1 MTTPEE
7 TPLDVTAQEMTSY
20 AADAVTLFH
29 TLESDATV
37 TDKLAA
43 VLTFADQTTAR
54 MRRLGII
61 DDVEN
66 ELNTMQENFLSLREK
81 YIRTMQDLDKE
92 QSHVKSLEAKLQQA
106 HDDLEEERKHHE
118 ETSDE
123 HARTQVELQALQAE
137 YDKLRTQH
145 DSYQVEQEKKLEDLA
160 IKLIDAQQDAVTITP
175 EDVPEL
181 VRTAHKRLAEAL
193 RKFSEEDDD
202 GAFRKLHTAETTLRK
217 ITGLKLNTGDL

>member
-1 MTTPEE
+1 MTTPD
-7 TPLDVTAQEMTSY
+7 TPPVDVTVQEMTSY
-20 AADAVTLFH
+20 AADTVTLFH
-29 TLESDATV
+29 TMESDATV
-37 TDKLAA
+37 IDKLAA

-54 MRRLGII
+54 MRRLGIV

-66 ELNTMQENFLSLREK
+66 ELNAVQEGYLRLE
-81 YIRTMQDLDKE
+81 E
-92 QSHVKSLEAKLQQA
+92 QYDMAKSSLERMKSEARHLEAELQETRDQL
-106 HDDLEEERKHHE
+106 DDEKKRHE

-137 YDKLRTQH
+137 YDKLRIEH
-145 DSYQVEQEKKLEDLA
+145 DTYREDQDRKLEELA
-160 IKLIDAQQDAVTITP
+160 IQLVDAQQEAVTITP
-175 EDVPEL
+175 DDVPEH
-181 VRTAHKRLAEAL
+181 VKTAHKRLAEAL

>member
-1 MTTPEE
+1 MTTPD
-7 TPLDVTAQEMTSY
+7 TPPIDVTVQEMTSY
-20 AADAVTLFH
+20 AADTVTLFH

-37 TDKLAA
+37 TDKLTA

-61 DDVEN
+61 DDAEN
-66 ELNTMQENFLSLREK
+66 ELNAMQENYLRLREK
-81 YIRTMQDLDKE
+81 YMSLTQDLAEE
-92 QSHVKSLEAKLQQA
+92 QDHVKNLETKLHQA
-106 HDDLEEERKHHE
+106 HDDLEEERQRHE

-137 YDKLRTQH
+137 H
-145 DSYQVEQEKKLEDLA
+145 DTYKVEQERKLEELQ
-160 IKLIDAQQDAVTITP
+160 IKLIDAQQEAVTITP
-175 EDVPEL
+175 EDVPDH
-181 VRTAHKRLAEAL
+181 VKTAHKRLAEAL

>member
-20 AADAVTLFH
+20 AADTVTLFH

-43 VLTFADQTTAR
+43 VLTFADQATAR

-66 ELNTMQENFLSLREK
+66 ELNTMQENFLSLRKKHVHIIE
-81 YIRTMQDLDKE
+81 DLDKE
-92 QSHVKSLEAKLQQA
+92 QSHVKSLETKLQQA

-118 ETSDE
+118 ETSDA
-123 HARTQVELQALQAE
+123 HARTQVELQALEAE
-137 YDKLRTQH
+137 YDKLRVKH
-145 DSYQVEQEKKLEDLA
+145 DRYRLEQEKKLEDLE
-160 IKLIDAQQDAVTITP
+160 IKLIDAQQEAVTITP
-175 EDVPEL
+175 NDVAEH
-181 VRTAHKRLAEAL
+181 VKTAHKRLAEAL
-193 RKFSEEDDD
+193 RKFNEGDDEK
-202 GAFRKLHTAETTLRK
+202 AFRKLHAAETALQK
-217 ITGLKLNTGDL
+217 ATGLTLPTGDL